1 MQLNKEL
8 KRKGSNRKHNLVW
21 VQSSK
26 HMVVIGS
33 RRRSM
38 LWDKIDRFA

>member
-26 HMVVIGS
+26 HMVVIAN
-33 RRRSM
+33 RRSM
-38 LWDKIDRFA
+38 LWDKPVRLV